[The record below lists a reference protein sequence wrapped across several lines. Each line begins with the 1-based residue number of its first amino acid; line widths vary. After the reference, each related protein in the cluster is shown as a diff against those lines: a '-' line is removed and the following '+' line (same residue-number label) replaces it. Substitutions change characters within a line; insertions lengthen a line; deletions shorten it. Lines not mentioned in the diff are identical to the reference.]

1 MKILYFILRIES
13 LSLLIV
19 YPFIALASLMSL
31 AASAAPSPSHL
42 SYFDILI
49 INAFL
54 WLTLVYPAAIIVT
67 EIINR
72 PITKTANWKKALQIQ
87 LIPIVY
93 QIVCL
98 ALGFYWSM
106 IETV

>member
-31 AASAAPSPSHL
+31 AASAAPSPS
-42 SYFDILI
+42 YFDILM